1 MRLIANNWKLPVRVS
16 VGFHIVA
23 FIFVGLLTQGMMEY
37 HAPKE
42 DLIEIDMSM
51 VQPQRVRSETP
62 KLSHKA
68 HSPKEVIRE
77 AMKQASPSHTPQ
89 TTPAASTAPAT
100 EATSSAPVTAGGWLP
115 AGGGSSTDVGEEVG
129 SGYGE
134 VGESGAVGGSDEGDD
149 GGESEGDAIGR
160 FLARVES
167 RKEYPY
173 MAMRRNL
180 TGTVTVQVTIGV
192 DGSLY
197 GAEVVS
203 SSGAKMLD
211 EAGLKAVKNSCPFPH
226 DVGRTI
232 CMNIPISFYLN

>member
-16 VGFHIVA
+16 VGFHVVA

-51 VQPQRVRSETP
+51 VQPQRARADTP
-62 KLSHKA
+62 KLAHKV
-68 HSPKEVIRE
+68 HSPEESIKRAI
-77 AMKQASPSHTPQ
+77 KQVAPTSTPQ
-89 TTPAASTAPAT
+89 SSPTSAP
-100 EATSSAPVTAGGWLP
+100 SSAPVSDAVSSAPTTSGGWLP
-115 AGGGSSTDVGEEVG
+115 AGGGSGEAVGEDVGG
-129 SGYGE
+129 TYGE
-134 VGESGAVGGSDEGDD
+134 VGEVGSAEGDAD

-180 TGTVTVQVTIGV
+180 TGTVTVQVTIGA

-203 SSGAKMLD
+203 SSGAKVLD
-211 EAGLKAVKNSCPFPH
+211 EAGLKAVKNSCPFSH
-226 DVGRTI
+226 DVGRTL

>member
-51 VQPQRVRSETP
+51 VQPQRARSETP

-89 TTPAASTAPAT
+89 TTPVASTAPAT
-100 EATSSAPVTAGGWLP
+100 EATGSAPVTADGWLS
-115 AGGGSSTDVGEEVG
+115 AGGGSGETGEEVG

-134 VGESGAVGGSDEGDD
+134 TGEAGAVGGSDEGED

-197 GAEVVS
+197 GAEVIS

>member
-1 MRLIANNWKLPVRVS
+1 MRLWADNWKLPIRAS
-16 VGFHIVA
+16 IGFHVVA

-51 VQPQRVRSETP
+51 VQPQRARAATP
-62 KLSHKA
+62 KLTHKA
-68 HSPKEVIRE
+68 HSPEETIKQ
-77 AMKQASPSHTPQ
+77 AMKQVS
-89 TTPAASTAPAT
+89 PAAVPQSTPSG
-100 EATSSAPVTAGGWLP
+100 SSAPSEAVDSAPTTSGGWLP
-115 AGGGSSTDVGEEVG
+115 AGGGSGEVSDEAG
-129 SGYGE
+129 GDSYGE
-134 VGESGAVGGSDEGDD
+134 VGGAAIAAGEADG

-160 FLARVES
+160 FLSRVES

-180 TGTVTVQVTIGV
+180 TGTVTVQVTIGA

-203 SSGAKMLD
+203 SSGAKVLD
-211 EAGLKAVKNSCPFPH
+211 EAGLKAVRSSCPFPH
-226 DVGRTI
+226 DVGRTL

>member
-1 MRLIANNWKLPVRVS
+1 MRLIAKNWKLPVRVS

-77 AMKQASPSHTPQ
+77 AMKQASPVHTPQ

-100 EATSSAPVTAGGWLP
+100 EATGAAPVTAGGWLP
-115 AGGGSSTDVGEEVG
+115 AGGGSSETGEEVG

-134 VGESGAVGGSDEGDD
+134 TGEAGAVGGSDEGDD

-180 TGTVTVQVTIGV
+180 TGTVTVQVTIGA